1 MFHIAQR
8 EFIDSFKSIRSIL
21 IILFITFVSYQSAN
35 FLYENQEFV
44 SELIDIGESEGA
56 IYSLAT
62 TFIFIVFGFLFV
74 FAISHNVINKELELK
89 TIRLLVT
96 KVSRIDIV
104 VGKLIGMLLFWISII
119 LVTYG
124 IIFLFAPANY
134 LRELS
139 ETVVLFFYIVTFVLF
154 MSTIITKSLLSMF
167 LGVFLSIIFP
177 ILGLLSTVFDKWYFI
192 LFKYILPFYYLDN
205 VTFHLVFPVLIGCL
219 FIILAITVMERRDF

>member
-1 MFHIAQR
+1 
-8 EFIDSFKSIRSIL
+8 
-21 IILFITFVSYQSAN
+21 
-35 FLYENQEFV
+35 
-44 SELIDIGESEGA
+44 
-56 IYSLAT
+56 LAT

>member
-35 FLYENQEFV
+35 FLYDNQALV

-104 VGKLIGMLLFWISII
+104 IGKFIGMLLFWISII
-119 LVTYG
+119 ALTYG
-124 IIFLFAPANY
+124 IIYLFAPTNY
-134 LRELS
+134 LREFS
-139 ETVVLFFYIVTFVLF
+139 ETAVLFFYIVSFVLF
-154 MSTIITKSLLSMF
+154 ISTIVTKSLLSMF
-167 LGVFLSIIFP
+167 LGVFLSIVLP
-177 ILGLLSTVFDKWYFI
+177 ILGLLSAVIDKWYLT
-192 LFKYILPFYYLDN
+192 LFKYVLPFHYLDN
-205 VTFHLVFPVLIGCL
+205 VTYHLLFPLLIGCIFL
-219 FIILAITVMERRDF
+219 TVSVIIMERRDF